1 MALPMVD
8 RVFERVYAD
17 DSIENC
23 DRSQQLE
30 LEGSI
35 ESMPPNPKHSGFMS
49 ASGDLPTRTIN
60 VLPVGHPSVREAS
73 ACAEEGIFPSGR
85 REIIGHERYLKELA
99 RKLRQNMTL
108 GEVLLWQRLKR
119 KQMRSYD
126 FDRQRP
132 IDRYIVDFYCK
143 DLKLAIE
150 IDGSSHD
157 GEEAKVNDDIRQE
170 RLESLGVRFLR
181 FTDTDV
187 KRNMEMVVDSIAS
200 GTLRE

>member
-1 MALPMVD
+1 MSEPKLED
-8 RVFERVYAD
+8 
-17 DSIENC
+17 C
-23 DRSQQLE
+23 DRSQELE

-35 ESMPPNPKHSGFMS
+35 ESTLSNSKHSGFMS
-49 ASGDLPTRTIN
+49 ASGDLPT
-60 VLPVGHPSVREAS
+60 PPYGHPS
-73 ACAEEGIFPSGR
+73 EEGILR
-85 REIIGHERYLKELA
+85 REIIGYERYLKELA

-119 KQMRSYD
+119 KQMRGYD
-126 FDRQRP
+126 FDRQKP

-157 GEEAKVNDDIRQE
+157 GEEAKINDEIRQE

-181 FTDTDV
+181 FTDADV
-187 KRNMEMVVDSIAS
+187 KRNMEMVVDSLDHWIEELS
-200 GTLRE
+200 L

>member
-1 MALPMVD
+1 MSEPKLD
-8 RVFERVYAD
+8 NY
-17 DSIENC
+17 
-23 DRSQQLE
+23 DRSKQSE
-30 LEGSI
+30 SI
-35 ESMPPNPKHSGFMS
+35 ESMPLNSDHSGLMS
-49 ASGDLPTRTIN
+49 ASGDLPT
-60 VLPVGHPSVREAS
+60 PPYGHPS
-73 ACAEEGIFPSGR
+73 EEGILSPSGR
-85 REIIGHERYLKELA
+85 REIIGYERYLKELA

-119 KQMRSYD
+119 KQMRGYD

-157 GEEAKVNDDIRQE
+157 GEAAKVNDDIRQE

-187 KRNMEMVVDSIAS
+187 KQNMEMVLDSIKQWIDELS
-200 GTLRE
+200 L

>member
-1 MALPMVD
+1 MSEPKL
-8 RVFERVYAD
+8 
-17 DSIENC
+17 ENC
-23 DRSQQLE
+23 DRSQQSE
-30 LEGSI
+30 SI

-49 ASGDLPTRTIN
+49 ASGDLPT
-60 VLPVGHPSVREAS
+60 PPYGHPS
-73 ACAEEGIFPSGR
+73 EEGILR
-85 REIIGHERYLKELA
+85 REIIGYEGYLKELA

-119 KQMRSYD
+119 KQMRGYD

-157 GEEAKVNDDIRQE
+157 GEEAKVNDEIRQE

-181 FTDTDV
+181 FTDADV
-187 KRNMEMVVDSIAS
+187 KRNMEMVVDSIELWIDES
-200 GTLRE
+200 SL

>member
-1 MALPMVD
+1 MALSTGD
-8 RVFERVYAD
+8 RVFERIYAD
-17 DSIENC
+17 DPIENR
-23 DRSQQLE
+23 DRSQELE
-30 LEGSI
+30 LDGSI
-35 ESMPPNPKHSGFMS
+35 ESMPPNPKHSGRDS
-49 ASGDLPTRTIN
+49 TSGDLPT
-60 VLPVGHPSVREAS
+60 PPFGHPS
-73 ACAEEGIFPSGR
+73 EEGICR
-85 REIIGHERYLKELA
+85 REIIGYERYLKELA

-119 KQMRSYD
+119 KQIRGYD

-157 GEEAKVNDDIRQE
+157 GEEARVNDDIRQE

-181 FTDTDV
+181 FTDADV
-187 KRNMEMVVDSIAS
+187 KRNMEMVVQAIEQWIDESS
-200 GTLRE
+200 L

>member
-1 MALPMVD
+1 MSEL
-8 RVFERVYAD
+8 E
-17 DSIENC
+17 DSIE
-23 DRSQQLE
+23 R
-30 LEGSI
+30 
-35 ESMPPNPKHSGFMS
+35 NPHPLGKEHSDLVG
-49 ASGDLPTRTIN
+49 ASGDLPTP
-60 VLPVGHPSVREAS
+60 PVGHPS
-73 ACAEEGIFPSGR
+73 EEGIFTSGR
-85 REIIGHERYLKELA
+85 REIIDYERYLKELA

-119 KQMRSYD
+119 NQMGGYD

-157 GEEAKVNDDIRQE
+157 GEEAKVNDEIRQE

-187 KRNMEMVVDSIAS
+187 KRNMEMVVDSIELWVDES
-200 GTLRE
+200 SP

>member
-1 MALPMVD
+1 MSEPKLED
-8 RVFERVYAD
+8 
-17 DSIENC
+17 C
-23 DRSQQLE
+23 DRSKQSE

-35 ESMPPNPKHSGFMS
+35 ENMLPNPKHSGFVS
-49 ASGDLPTRTIN
+49 ASGDLPT
-60 VLPVGHPSVREAS
+60 PPFGHPS
-73 ACAEEGIFPSGR
+73 EEGIFPSER
-85 REIIGHERYLKELA
+85 REIIDYERYLKELA

-157 GEEAKVNDDIRQE
+157 GEEAKINDEIRQE

-187 KRNMEMVVDSIAS
+187 KRNMEMVLDSIELWIDES
-200 GTLRE
+200 SL

>member
-1 MALPMVD
+1 MSEPKL
-8 RVFERVYAD
+8 D
-17 DSIENC
+17 DS
-23 DRSQQLE
+23 DRFEKLE
-30 LEGSI
+30 LVGSI
-35 ESMPPNPKHSGFMS
+35 ESMPLNPKHSGFVS
-49 ASGDLPTRTIN
+49 AIGDLPTP
-60 VLPVGHPSVREAS
+60 PVGHPS
-73 ACAEEGIFPSGR
+73 EEGIFR
-85 REIIGHERYLKELA
+85 REIIEYERYLKELA

-119 KQMRSYD
+119 KQIRGYD

-181 FTDTDV
+181 FTDADV
-187 KRNMEMVVDSIAS
+187 KRNMEMVVGSIEQWIDES
-200 GTLRE
+200 SL

>member
-1 MALPMVD
+1 MSEPEL
-8 RVFERVYAD
+8 EK
-17 DSIENC
+17 C
-23 DRSQQLE
+23 DRSEQLE
-30 LEGSI
+30 LEDSI
-35 ESMPPNPKHSGFMS
+35 ERMPLNPKHSGFIS
-49 ASGDLPTRTIN
+49 ASGDLPT
-60 VLPVGHPSVREAS
+60 PPFGHPSLEKVLYLGKPQERTFRS
-73 ACAEEGIFPSGR
+73 EEGILCPSGR
-85 REIIGHERYLKELA
+85 REIIDYERYLKELA

-119 KQMRSYD
+119 KQMRGYD

-157 GEEAKVNDDIRQE
+157 GEAAKVNDDIRQE

-181 FTDTDV
+181 FNDIDV
-187 KRNMEMVVDSIAS
+187 KWNMEMVVDSIEQWIDES
-200 GTLRE
+200 SL

>member
-1 MALPMVD
+1 MSEPELED
-8 RVFERVYAD
+8 
-17 DSIENC
+17 C
-23 DRSQQLE
+23 DRSEQLE
-30 LEGSI
+30 LEDSI
-35 ESMPPNPKHSGFMS
+35 ESMPLNPNHSGFMS
-49 ASGDLPTRTIN
+49 ASGDLPT
-60 VLPVGHPSVREAS
+60 PPYGHPSS
-73 ACAEEGIFPSGR
+73 EGIFPGR
-85 REIIGHERYLKELA
+85 REIIGYERYLKELA

-108 GEVLLWQRLKR
+108 GEVLLWQCLKR
-119 KQMRSYD
+119 KQMRGYD

-181 FTDTDV
+181 FTDADV
-187 KRNMEMVVDSIAS
+187 KRNMEMVVDSIE
-200 GTLRE
+200 LWIDDRV

>member
-1 MALPMVD
+1 MSEPKLED
-8 RVFERVYAD
+8 Y
-17 DSIENC
+17 
-23 DRSQQLE
+23 DRSQQSE
-30 LEGSI
+30 SI
-35 ESMPPNPKHSGFMS
+35 ESMPLNPKHSGFMS
-49 ASGDLPTRTIN
+49 ASGDLPT
-60 VLPVGHPSVREAS
+60 PPFGHPSQ
-73 ACAEEGIFPSGR
+73 EGILSGR
-85 REIIGHERYLKELA
+85 REIIGYEGYLKELA

-119 KQMRSYD
+119 KQMRGYD

-157 GEEAKVNDDIRQE
+157 GEEAKINDEIRQE

-181 FTDTDV
+181 FNDLDV
-187 KRNMEMVVDSIAS
+187 KRNMEMVLSSIEQWIDES
-200 GTLRE
+200 SL

>member
-1 MALPMVD
+1 M
-8 RVFERVYAD
+8 
-17 DSIENC
+17 S
-23 DRSQQLE
+23 E
-30 LEGSI
+30 LEDSI
-35 ESMPPNPKHSGFMS
+35 ESMPLNPKHADLVG
-49 ASGDLPTRTIN
+49 ASGDLPT
-60 VLPVGHPSVREAS
+60 PPYGHPS
-73 ACAEEGIFPSGR
+73 EEGILHPSGK
-85 REIIGHERYLKELA
+85 REIIGYERYLKELA

-119 KQMRSYD
+119 KQMRGYD

-157 GEEAKVNDDIRQE
+157 GEEAKVNDDIRQK

-181 FTDTDV
+181 FTDADV
-187 KRNMEMVVDSIAS
+187 KRNIEMVVSSIEFWIDYPP
-200 GTLRE
+200 TNQ

>member
-1 MALPMVD
+1 MSEQKLDD
-8 RVFERVYAD
+8 R
-17 DSIENC
+17 
-23 DRSQQLE
+23 DRFKQSE
-30 LEGSI
+30 SI
-35 ESMPPNPKHSGFMS
+35 ESTPPNPKHSGFMS
-49 ASGDLPTRTIN
+49 AIGDLPT
-60 VLPVGHPSVREAS
+60 PPYGHPSVREAS
-73 ACAEEGIFPSGR
+73 ACAEEGISRR
-85 REIIGHERYLKELA
+85 REIVGYEGYLKELA

-119 KQMRSYD
+119 KQMRGYD

-143 DLKLAIE
+143 DLKLVIE

-157 GEEAKVNDDIRQE
+157 GEEAKVNDEIRQA

-187 KRNMEMVVDSIAS
+187 KRNMEMVVDSIEQWIDRFS
-200 GTLRE
+200 

>member
-1 MALPMVD
+1 MSEPKLED
-8 RVFERVYAD
+8 Y
-17 DSIENC
+17 
-23 DRSQQLE
+23 DRSQELE
-30 LEGSI
+30 LDRSI
-35 ESMPPNPKHSGFMS
+35 ESMPSNPKHSGFVS
-49 ASGDLPTRTIN
+49 AIGDLPTP
-60 VLPVGHPSVREAS
+60 PVGHPS
-73 ACAEEGIFPSGR
+73 EEGIFSSGR
-85 REIIGHERYLKELA
+85 REIIGYERYLKELA

-119 KQMRSYD
+119 KQMRGYD

-157 GEEAKVNDDIRQE
+157 GEAAKVNDDIRQE
-170 RLESLGVRFLR
+170 RLESLCVRFLR

-187 KRNMEMVVDSIAS
+187 KRNMEMVVDSIELWIDES
-200 GTLRE
+200 DL

>member
-1 MALPMVD
+1 MSEPKLED
-8 RVFERVYAD
+8 
-17 DSIENC
+17 C
-23 DRSQQLE
+23 DRSEELE
-30 LEGSI
+30 LVGSI
-35 ESMPPNPKHSGFMS
+35 DSMMPNPKHSGFVS
-49 ASGDLPTRTIN
+49 ASGDLPT
-60 VLPVGHPSVREAS
+60 PPFGHPS
-73 ACAEEGIFPSGR
+73 EEGIFRR
-85 REIIGHERYLKELA
+85 REIIGYEGYLKELA

-119 KQMRSYD
+119 KQMRGYD

-157 GEEAKVNDDIRQE
+157 GEAAKVNDDIRQE

-181 FTDTDV
+181 FTDADV
-187 KRNMEMVVDSIAS
+187 KRNMEMVVDSIGLWIDES
-200 GTLRE
+200 SL